1 MKLVLSMLTVLE
13 AMLVCGSA
21 LADNG
26 DWPMYNHD
34 AAGTRSND
42 DETILSPST
51 VPGLHIQWAFPTAGL
66 VTGTPVVV
74 DGIVYA
80 GDTTGAVY
88 AVNSDGSLNWQAQAE
103 NMITASAIVVNNR
116 VVIGDQAGYVYG
128 FHRNS
133 GKLVWK
139 LQPSAHPLSAIWGSA
154 TRVGN
159 NIVIGVASNEEPAAA
174 NPNYPCCSTV
184 GSVVLIEP
192 ANGKII
198 WKTDTVTSVEAAAG
212 ASGATVWS
220 TPTYDAELDLIFVT
234 TGNNFSE
241 PSTTTSDAIMAL
253 DAKTGAIVWT
263 NQRYP
268 NDVWNYTY
276 PPSASHPDF
285 DFGDSPQV
293 YTLADGTKVVGAGQK
308 SGFYHVLNAAT
319 GEEISVEQYE
329 TGDTLGGLFSDTAV
343 SGGVVFANG
352 INWPN
357 PGGGGYP
364 INGDLIAISGDGT
377 QELWRFTTPYSPNM
391 SGVAVANGVVY
402 FQSVFNG
409 RLYALNAADGS
420 VLKVVAIGASE
431 SGPAISNGHV
441 YVGTGEFF
449 TQAPN
454 TPSHIMCLG
463 L

>member
-1 MKLVLSMLTVLE
+1 M
-13 AMLVCGSA
+13 VCGSSW
-21 LADNG
+21 ADDG

-34 AAGTRSND
+34 PAGSRSND
-42 DETILSPST
+42 SESILSPAT
-51 VPGLHIQWAFPTAGL
+51 VSGLHVKWGYPTAGL

-74 DGIVYA
+74 EDIVYA
-80 GDTTGAVY
+80 ADTTGAIY
-88 AVNSDGSLNWQAQAE
+88 AVHSDGTLAWQAQADAS
-103 NMITASAIVVNNR
+103 ITASAIVVNNR
-116 VVIGDQAGYVYG
+116 VVIGDQAGFIYG

-139 LQPSAHPLSAIWGSA
+139 MQPSAHPLSAIWGSA
-154 TRVGN
+154 ARVGN
-159 NIVIGVASNEEPAAA
+159 NVVIGVASNEEPAAA
-174 NPNYPCCSTV
+174 QPGYPCCSTI
-184 GSVVLIEP
+184 GSVVLLNP
-192 ANGKII
+192 ANGKVI
-198 WKTDTVTSVEAAAG
+198 WKTDTITADEVAAG
-212 ASGATVWS
+212 ASGATIWS
-220 TPTYDAELDLIFVT
+220 TPTYDAELGRIFFT
-234 TGNNFSE
+234 TGNNFSY
-241 PSTTTSDAIMAL
+241 PSTTTSDAIIAV
-253 DAKTGAIVWT
+253 DAKTGAMVWH

-276 PPSASHPDF
+276 PPTSENPDF

-293 YTLADGTKVVGAGQK
+293 YTLGDGTKVVGAGQK

-329 TGDTLGGLFSDTAV
+329 PGDTLGGLFADTAV

-377 QELWRFTTPYSPNM
+377 QELWRFATPYSPNM

-402 FQSVFNG
+402 FQSVFDG
-409 RLYALNAADGS
+409 HLYALNAVDGS
-420 VLKVVAIGASE
+420 VLAAVTIGRSD
-431 SGPAISNGHV
+431 SGPAVSHGQV
-441 YVGTGEFF
+441 YVGTGDYF
-449 TQAPN
+449 TQSTT
-454 TPSHIMCLG
+454 TPSHILCLG